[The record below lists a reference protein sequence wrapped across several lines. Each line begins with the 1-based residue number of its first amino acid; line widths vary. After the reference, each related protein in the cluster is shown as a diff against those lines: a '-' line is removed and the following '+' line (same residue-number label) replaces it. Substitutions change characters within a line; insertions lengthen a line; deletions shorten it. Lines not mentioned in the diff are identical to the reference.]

1 MTVSAQSVQIE
12 ALTLVDL
19 LRSRAEQQPDQ
30 LAYVALRAGKPAGEF
45 TYQALDQRARAI
57 AAGLQAELTVGDR
70 AVLVYPYSAG
80 IEFMAAF
87 LGCLYAGIV
96 AVPSHAPR
104 NRYGLADLLARLSS
118 AGAAALLTPAGL
130 QSKLKRQFAAS
141 VEPSGPLRWIV
152 PEQFPDAAAAAWVP
166 PELTAETLAFLQYTS
181 GSSGQPKGVRVTHGG
196 LLHNQRALQQAFGH
210 SAQTIGA
217 GWLPLFHDMGLIGNA
232 LQVLYLGTFCVL
244 MSPIDFM
251 QQPVL
256 WLQAISRYRATTSGG
271 PNFAYDMLC
280 RQVPEHQLASLDL
293 SCWKVAFS
301 GAEPVRPETMEQ
313 FSAKF
318 ATCGFRREAFYPC
331 YGMAEAVLFIAGG
344 QKSQL
349 PKAMTVNLTA
359 LSQNRVV
366 EEADTSQGRTLI
378 SCGHAWLDGEIAIA
392 DPQTQT
398 LLLPDRV
405 GEIWYASAGLGAGYW
420 QQREQTE
427 QSFRAFLEQAGEKV
441 GPFLRT
447 GDLGFLHQGELFITG
462 RLHDVMVFWGI
473 NHYPQHIEQT
483 VQACHP
489 SFRQNGTA
497 AFAASLYGQERLI
510 IVQEIERRDRN
521 QLRASDVIEIVRRK
535 VFQEHFVDVA
545 ALLLLKPGRL
555 PRTPSGKIQRRTC
568 QAQFV
573 AGTLENL
580 DTWQATSTQPSDPAT
595 LVRRYLNPLTYLKG
609 YTAIA
614 RSHLRH
620 WLNL

>member
-1 MTVSAQSVQIE
+1 MAKSVQVE

-19 LRSRAEQQPDQ
+19 LRCRAEQQPEQ
-30 LAYVALRAGKPAGEF
+30 LAYVMLRAGKPAGEM
-45 TYQALDQRARAI
+45 TYGALDQRARTI
-57 AAGLQAELTVGDR
+57 AAGLEAELEIGDR

-104 NRYGLADLLARLSS
+104 NRYGLDDLLARLSS
-118 AGAAALLTPAGL
+118 AGARALLTPASL
-130 QSKLKRQFAAS
+130 QAKLKRQFAAS
-141 VEPSGPLRWIV
+141 AFEESETIRWIV
-152 PEQFPDAAAAAWVP
+152 PEQIPDSAATAWTP
-166 PELTAETLAFLQYTS
+166 PLLTPETLAFLQYTS
-181 GSSGQPKGVRVTHGG
+181 GSSGQPKGVKVTHGG

-280 RQVPEHQLASLDL
+280 RQVPENQLASLDL
-293 SCWKVAFS
+293 SSWEVAFS
-301 GAEPVRPETMEQ
+301 GAEPVRPETMAQ

-318 ATCGFRREAFYPC
+318 APCGFRREAFYPC
-331 YGMAEAVLFIAGG
+331 YGMAEAVLFITGG
-344 QKSQL
+344 QKSQN
-349 PKAMTVNLTA
+349 PKIITVDPAA
-359 LSQNRVV
+359 LSQNRV
-366 EEADTSQGRTLI
+366 EPSDSDQGRTLV
-378 SCGHAWLDGEIAIA
+378 SCGQTWLDGEIAIA
-392 DPQTQT
+392 DPTT
-398 LLLPDRV
+398 HHPLTPNHI
-405 GEIWYASAGLGAGYW
+405 GEIWYSSSGLGQGYW
-420 QQREQTE
+420 QQPELTEQTFHALLKRD
-427 QSFRAFLEQAGEKV
+427 SEKA

-447 GDLGFLHQGELFITG
+447 GDLGFLHQEELFITG

-473 NHYPQHIEQT
+473 NHYPHHIEQT
-483 VQACHP
+483 VQTCHP
-489 SFRQNGTA
+489 AFRQNGTA
-497 AFAASLYGQERLI
+497 AFAAPLHGQERLI

-521 QLRASDVIEIVRRK
+521 QLQAKGVIETVRRK

-568 QAQFV
+568 QTHFA
-573 AGTLENL
+573 AGTLDPL
-580 DTWQATSTQPSDPAT
+580 DAWQAPPTQPSDPAT

-609 YTAIA
+609 YTATA
-614 RSHLRH
+614 RHHLRH
-620 WLNL
+620 WLS